1 MSSMNNAFS
10 IFQCEPFVNKPELLT
25 VDTILIR
32 LGAYTGLDFR
42 LRRTRTKQKP
52 AQGIACI
59 LQETLRNKNTS

>member
-1 MSSMNNAFS
+1 MKNAFS
-10 IFQCEPFVNKPELLT
+10 IFQFEPFVNKPELLT
-25 VDTILIR
+25 VDTILMR
-32 LGAYTGLDFR
+32 LGASTVLDFR